1 MKYEEMSDSELNL
14 AVAKI
19 IYPDDQCLIPY
30 NHRADVQIFH
40 RNNLYTV
47 KDFCNSWADAGPI
60 VEKHRITI
68 TSLIDGTA
76 WDALSIMGEVE
87 FRDENPLRAA
97 MIVFL
102 MMKEAE

>member
-60 VEKHRITI
+60 IEKTKIN
-68 TSLIDGTA
+68 LA
-76 WDALSIMGEVE
+76 WGYDEKWGARTVHTPIIKH
-87 FRDENPLRAA
+87 ENPLHAA